1 MATVTQNDLRIRNA
15 HNMVLHLSSVEE
27 PCYMFIGRPEPWMS
41 MIENNPRP
49 RLMLGDE
56 SVPYPENNWRDFY
69 RTWDQLL
76 SMNKIS
82 GADVFHMIPRISW
95 TSGVTY
101 DMYRHDYNEF
111 NRAFSNAENLYDA
124 LFYVI
129 SRTNNVY
136 VCLDNNN
143 DTPSLVEPL
152 SETNEPFYTSDG
164 YQWLKL
170 YTVDF
175 YEQVEHS
182 SNNFIPITNNSVNNL
197 PEGAVYTIKIDSRGS
212 GYVSTAFR
220 ELYDIDHCYCRI
232 NGDGTGAVAKITM
245 SEGRIFE
252 VKVVRPGEGYT
263 RAELD
268 FRPNSVYNSLLDL
281 DKQQNGFDPRGN
293 GAFQTTVIISP
304 PGGWGTDV
312 EEDMIFTLA
321 RQLGGTR
328 VGVYSRF
335 GSMMDLCNCDDE
347 YIEYTDFRQ
356 VGILDEVDF
365 TMEDNPGNATNIKTV
380 MAIEPINTQATDFR
394 VGETIHQIQ
403 TDELDPAV
411 TYIAKGMVI
420 SWDDRYTPDVNRPDE
435 KYKILR
441 YIQDP
446 EVHKDR
452 DGNLYE
458 IKGDDTIVGE
468 ISKKEI
474 VPDVDFASSRDIE
487 VGSLVFSSGY
497 SKDEVNKYSGNLLY
511 LTNLSPITRQTTQ
524 SERISIII
532 SY

>member
-15 HNMVLHLSSVEE
+15 HNMVLHLSSVDE

-41 MIENNPRP
+41 MVENNPRP

-69 RTWDQLL
+69 RTWDQML
-76 SMNKIS
+76 SMKKID
-82 GADVFHMIPRISW
+82 GKDVFHMIPRLSW

-111 NRAFSNAENLYDA
+111 NRAFSNAQNLYDA
-124 LFYVI
+124 LFFVI

-152 SETNEPFYTSDG
+152 SETSEPFYTSDG
-164 YQWLKL
+164 YQWLKI
-170 YTVDF
+170 YTVNF

-182 SNNFIPITNNSVNNL
+182 SNNFIPITNVDVNSR
-197 PEGAVYTIKIDSRGS
+197 PDGAVYTVKIDSRGND
-212 GYVSTAFR
+212 YVPSAIY
-220 ELYDIDHCYCRI
+220 EIYDIDHCYCRI
-232 NGDGTGAVAKITM
+232 TGDGTGAVAKITM

-252 VKVVRPGEGYT
+252 IRVVRNGEGYT
-263 RAELD
+263 RAQLD
-268 FRPNSVYNSLLDL
+268 FRPNKVYNSLLDL
-281 DKQQNGFDPRGN
+281 DNDKNGFDPRGN
-293 GAFQTTVIISP
+293 GAFQSTVIISP

-312 EEDMIFTLA
+312 EEDKIYTLA

-328 VGVYSRF
+328 VGVYTRF
-335 GSMMDLCNCDDE
+335 SHDVED
-347 YIEYTDFRQ
+347 YIEEGTFRQ
-356 VGILDEVDF
+356 AGILDEIDF
-365 TMEDNPGNATNIKTV
+365 TTDVTPATASVVKAV
-380 MAIEPINTQATDFR
+380 KVIEPINTQDTDFR
-394 VGETIHQIQ
+394 LGEIIHQIH
-403 TDELDPAV
+403 TDDLDPAI
-411 TYIAKGMVI
+411 TYTAKGMVTG
-420 SWDDRYTPDVNRPDE
+420 WDDQNL
-435 KYKILR
+435 ILR

-446 EVHKDR
+446 ELHSDY

-458 IKGDDTIVGE
+458 IKGDNKITGE
-468 ISKKEI
+468 TSKKE
-474 VPDVDFASSRDIE
+474 VLPDVDFAADIPQE
-487 VGSLVFSSGY
+487 LDGLTFSSGY
-497 SKDEVNKYSGNLLY
+497 VVDEVVKYSGNLLY

-524 SERISIII
+524 TERVSIII